1 MGMDCKDEIRIIQAD
16 NPVGSKLLLYN
27 SAKKMKIQMITLS
40 DRMNILSIDVGFLYI
55 YIYICMHICMYIR
68 VYIYIYI

>member
-1 MGMDCKDEIRIIQAD
+1 MDCKDEIRIIQAD

-55 YIYICMHICMYIR
+55 YIHMHAYMYVYTC
-68 VYIYIYI
+68 VYIYI